1 MINNSILTNERQ
13 TEINNTICSAMENNQ
28 QLTLLYF
35 QNDEIRYFIGF
46 VHFVNDE
53 TEEIRALNEFNDIL
67 RVKLEDL
74 INVYI

>member
-1 MINNSILTNERQ
+1 MIKNSILTNERL
-13 TEINNTICSAMENNQ
+13 TEINNTICAAMANNQ

-53 TEEIRALNEFNDIL
+53 TEEIRAVNEFNDIL
-67 RVKLEDL
+67 RVNFEDL
-74 INVYI
+74 INVYN

>member
-1 MINNSILTNERQ
+1 MIKNSILTNERQ
-13 TEINNTICSAMENNQ
+13 TEINNTICSAMENNH

-53 TEEIRALNEFNDIL
+53 TEEIRAVNEFNDIL
-67 RVKLEDL
+67 RVKFEDL
-74 INVYI
+74 INVYN